1 MLFILPT
8 RRTSA
13 FPIRIFTSC
22 VRFAPLS
29 QTAGGATSSGG
40 NMFWTSMENAFWTR
54 QATMYSTLCR
64 PPIGASRRRWKNGG
78 RRGLICATRSLRRKV
93 WIARS
98 TTAAMNDKA
107 LNRFL
112 PSMRDRLSARWKRR
126 ASAPTRATSTA
137 GFAKPTPCC
146 GKQRI
151 KSPLCWNG

>member
-13 FPIRIFTSC
+13 FPIRTFMSC
-22 VRFAPLS
+22 VPFALWTN
-29 QTAGGATSSGG
+29 TADGATSSGG
-40 NMFWTSMENAFWTR
+40 NMCWTSMVSASGMR

-64 PPIGASRRRWKNGG
+64 PPIGAALKPWSIGG

-112 PSMRDRLSARWKRR
+112 LFMRDRLSAQWKRR
-126 ASAPTRATSTA
+126 ASVPTRATSTA

-151 KSPLCWNG
+151 KSLLCWNG